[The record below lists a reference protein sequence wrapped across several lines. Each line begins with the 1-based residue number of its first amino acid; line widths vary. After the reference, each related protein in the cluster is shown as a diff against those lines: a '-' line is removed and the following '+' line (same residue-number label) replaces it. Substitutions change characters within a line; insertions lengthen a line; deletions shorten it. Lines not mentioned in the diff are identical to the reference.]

1 MRVWINEQA
10 IDLIPGM
17 TVRQALLQAGLWQK
31 IEQGAFVVDEMGNEV
46 GMDGALEDQMR
57 LAIRYP

>member
-17 TVRQALLQAGLWQK
+17 TVRQALWQAGLWQE
-31 IEQGAFVVDEMGNEV
+31 IEKGAFVVDEMGNEV

-57 LAIRYP
+57 LAINYP

>member
-17 TVRQALLQAGLWQK
+17 TVRQALWQAGLWQE
-31 IEQGAFVVDEMGNEV
+31 IEKGAFGVDEMGNEV